1 MSVMVRKALVLAL
14 VLAGS
19 GFAAEM
25 SKRDVDRA
33 RQHWMSGYIKL
44 ESAAKAVQ
52 EQKLMFALEL
62 YEEALAT
69 FQEVQVT
76 YPEWSPDV
84 VAYRIDFTTAKVREL
99 RVAAEVDAEQMSR
112 PDLVRTVIHLR
123 KQRDSFEMV
132 KEKLQADLK
141 AAQEQISTL
150 QSQTADL
157 GAAQAEAAALRQS
170 KEGLLAEKAALEARL
185 GERDQELAALRA
197 AKESE
202 LAEAKALHAKELAE
216 LRAAKEQEL
225 AEAKALREKELAELR
240 AAKEQELA
248 AAKTAADQSAAEAV
262 AKLEE
267 KLAAAQREAAE
278 ARELRAALAS
288 KTAEAEQAA
297 SQATDL
303 RGEVARR
310 DGELAAARAETAEL
324 KTRLEALAQAKS
336 QAETASAALLA
347 SQAEAKTL
355 AEKLAVLGKTA
366 EELRA
371 SEAGKTEQITRL
383 EAARQALDA
392 QLAESTALA
401 TARAG
406 ELATAKTEAAELA
419 AKVKRLES
427 LVEQAGAVEIDQVVA
442 QARTATEDLKRTRE
456 QLAQAQ
462 QSLLARTEAEKRLI
476 EERNRQIEAEREAAR
491 AKRAREEE
499 LHKHLTDAATA
510 RQEKKDDDALWHL
523 RKVLEMDP
531 GNVQATSHI
540 GMILADRG
548 DDAEAERM
556 LVQATRL
563 DPENA
568 DVLLRLGYVQL
579 RQTKVFDALG
589 SLVQGAKLAPE
600 KAEFRHF
607 AGIACRSLGWPVASE
622 MQLKEAFKLDS
633 KNAET
638 AFNLAV
644 LLATLDEPR
653 IDEAREWYKKALELG
668 AKPDGG
674 LDKFFREH

>member
-1 MSVMVRKALVLAL
+1 MSAMVRKALVLAL
-14 VLAGS
+14 ILAGS
-19 GFAAEM
+19 GGFATEL
-25 SKRDVDRA
+25 SKRDADRA
-33 RQHWMSGYIKL
+33 RQTWMSGYLKL

-76 YPEWSPDV
+76 YPGWSPDV
-84 VAYRIDFTTAKVREL
+84 VAYRIDFATAKVREL
-99 RVAAEVDAEQMSR
+99 RVAVEVDAEQMSR
-112 PDLVRTVIHLR
+112 PDLVRTVIRLR
-123 KQRDSFEMV
+123 KQRDSFETV
-132 KEKLQADLK
+132 QEKLQADLK
-141 AAQEQISTL
+141 SAQEQIAAL
-150 QSQTADL
+150 RAQTAEL
-157 GAAQAEAAALRQS
+157 AAAQAAAATLRQTS
-170 KEGLLAEKAALEARL
+170 DSLAADKSALEARL
-185 GERDQELAALRA
+185 
-197 AKESE
+197 
-202 LAEAKALHAKELAE
+202 AEQTQALAE
-216 LRAAKEQEL
+216 LRAAKQAEL
-225 AEAKALREKELAELR
+225 AEAQTRHEQALAELR
-240 AAKEQELA
+240 AAKDQEMAALKAATEQA
-248 AAKTAADQSAAEAV
+248 AAAAVASLQEKLTAA
-262 AKLEE
+262 
-267 KLAAAQREAAE
+267 LAEAAE
-278 ARELRAALAS
+278 ARELRAALAA
-288 KTAEAEQAA
+288 KTAEAELAA

-324 KTRLEALAQAKS
+324 KTRLEALARAKTE
-336 QAETASAALLA
+336 AETAGTALLA
-347 SQAEAKTL
+347 SQAEAKAL
-355 AEKLAVLGKTA
+355 AEKLAALDRTA
-366 EELRA
+366 GELRA
-371 SEAGKTEQITRL
+371 SEAGKTQQIAQL

-392 QLAESTALA
+392 RLAETATLA
-401 TARAG
+401 EARAG
-406 ELATAKTEAAELA
+406 ELATAKTAAAEQE
-419 AKVKRLES
+419 AKVKRLET
-427 LVEQAGAVEIDQVVA
+427 LVEQVGALEVDQLVV
-442 QARTATEDLKRTRE
+442 QARTATDELKRTKE

-476 EERNRQIEAEREAAR
+476 EERNRQIEAERETAR

-499 LHKHLTDAATA
+499 LHKHLTEAAAA
-510 RQEKKDDDALWHL
+510 RADKKADDALWHL

-531 GNVQATSHI
+531 ANVQATSHI
-540 GMILADRG
+540 GMILAERG

-556 LVQATRL
+556 LVKASRL

-579 RQTKVFDALG
+579 RQTKVFEALG

-600 KAEFRHF
+600 KAEFRHY

-622 MQLKEAFKLDS
+622 MQLKEAFKLDG

-653 IDEAREWYKKALELG
+653 IDEAREWYKKALDLG
-668 AKPDGG
+668 AKPDAG